1 METVPPGLRAEH
13 PPAFLEQVGHLERL
27 AEAGGEGLVVV
38 DREGGCVVVNHLA
51 LALCEGASEAPATLS
66 AYLERV
72 REQCQLLDDAWPTL
86 TEPAHLE
93 SLASIHRTLHL
104 IFPEDPSGVWEHSR
118 HYALTVYPLTSPSD
132 PSATANTWGYALF
145 LRNVTAFA
153 RDESLETT
161 LLSSISHDLHTP
173 LTIMK
178 TAVTGLL
185 QEGVVWDDQARREQL
200 QAINEETDRL
210 TKLVRALL
218 DISRIEGGALRLQR
232 EWCDLAEIV
241 YTALDQ
247 MEKVAQAHRI
257 STELMMPLP
266 LVQGDQVQLGRVFTN
281 LLENA
286 IKYAPAGTEIRVQ
299 VEQQEGEVQVSVLDE
314 GIGVPAEERERIF
327 QKFYRIKHWHSSASR
342 QAAKAQGALEE
353 MANPAPFLEVGG
365 SGLGLAICRGI
376 VQQHGG
382 RIWVEPRPAG
392 GSCFRFT
399 LPVEAAAPLSGGVA
413 NESSGL
419 EQWLKER
426 ALLEG

>member
-1 METVPPGLRAEH
+1 VDG
-13 PPAFLEQVGHLERL
+13 LERL
-27 AEAGGEGLVVV
+27 AGAGDEGLVVV
-38 DREGGCVVVNHLA
+38 DRTGRCVLVNA
-51 LALCEGASEAPATLS
+51 LARALCHAAPDTPATLS
-66 AYLERV
+66 AYLEQLRK
-72 REQCQLLDDAWPTL
+72 RGRLLDDVWPVV

-93 SLASIHRTLHL
+93 ALASAHRVLHL
-104 IFPEDPSGVWEHSR
+104 IFPEEHPGVWEHSR
-118 HYALTVYPLTSPSD
+118 HYALTFYPLTQ
-132 PSATANTWGYALF
+132 AAGCILGYALF
-145 LRNVTAFA
+145 LRNVTALA
-153 RDESLETT
+153 RDEALEST

-185 QEGVVWDDQARREQL
+185 QEGVAWDEQARREQL

-247 MEKVAQAHRI
+247 MEKLAPGHRI
-257 STELMMPLP
+257 SVELMMPLP
-266 LVQGDQVQLGRVFTN
+266 LVQGDQVQLGRVFIN

-286 IKYAPAGTEIRVQ
+286 VKYAPTGTRIWVQ
-299 VEQQEGEVQVSVLDE
+299 VQRQEAEVWVTVADE

-327 QKFYRIKHWHSSASR
+327 QKFYRIKHWRASPAR
-342 QAAKAQGALEE
+342 ASIQPGSLRPDRAGR
-353 MANPAPFLEVGG
+353 APFLEVGG

-382 RIWVEPRPAG
+382 RIWVEPRPGG

-399 LPVEAAAPLSGGVA
+399 LPVEAFAPLNGGVAQESGGVEEWPE
-413 NESSGL
+413 ESGRL
-419 EQWLKER
+419 ER
-426 ALLEG
+426 

>member
-1 METVPPGLRAEH
+1 MQSVPPGLFAQC
-13 PPAFLEQVGHLERL
+13 PPALLEQAGFLERL
-27 AEAGGEGLVVV
+27 AGDEGLVVV
-38 DREGGCVVVNHLA
+38 DRAGRCVVINA
-51 LALCEGASEAPATLS
+51 LARALAQMASDTPATLS
-66 AYLERV
+66 AYLEQLRK
-72 REQCQLLDDAWPTL
+72 RGRLLDDVWPPA
-86 TEPAHLE
+86 TESAHLE
-93 SLASIHRTLHL
+93 ALASKQRTLHL
-104 IFPEDPSGVWEHSR
+104 IFPEEQPGIWERAR
-118 HYALTVYPLTSPSD
+118 HYALTFYPLTE
-132 PSATANTWGYALF
+132 AAGCILGYALF
-145 LRNVTAFA
+145 LRNVTALA
-153 RDESLETT
+153 RDETLEST

-185 QEGVVWDDQARREQL
+185 QEGIAWDEQVRREQL

-247 MEKVAQAHRI
+247 IKKLAPAHRI
-257 STELMMPLP
+257 SADLVMPLP

-286 IKYAPAGTEIRVQ
+286 VKYAPVGTSIWVQ
-299 VEQQEGEVQVSVLDE
+299 VQRQEREVWVTVADE
-314 GIGVPAEERERIF
+314 GMGVPAEERERIF
-327 QKFYRIKHWHSSASR
+327 QKFYRIKQWRSSPAREQMRKGSMPSE
-342 QAAKAQGALEE
+342 AAGR
-353 MANPAPFLEVGG
+353 APFLEVGG

-382 RIWVEPRPAG
+382 RIWVEPRPGG

-399 LPVEAAAPLSGGVA
+399 LPVETFAPLNGGMAQESGGVEEWPE
-413 NESSGL
+413 ESGTL
-419 EQWLKER
+419 ER
-426 ALLEG
+426 